1 MVYMVDLDDYYN
13 LCKLCIRNNS
23 FFYFTFWVKERTGGG
38 WKKMFWD
45 VQTNILVWDT
55 VHVFFFRSYDN
66 SFATVSRNVII
77 FLHQNSSKFLLL
89 NQILLTWAYLFDTIF
104 QVKGPCL
111 SLRRHKE
118 KLQTLLVPPFGVL
131 IQPGFIV
138 IIYSISTQLIALLE
152 VKTFPKLPITFPASL
167 IPGIQPLPP
176 TAPLLGYD
184 PDHVPHIRQGTS
196 PLPGRDGCTC
206 GSPAP

>member
-45 VQTNILVWDT
+45 VQTNIGWFFPKKNLVWDT
-55 VHVFFFRSYDN
+55 VHVFFSDAMTTLLQQFPV
-66 SFATVSRNVII
+66 TVIL

-89 NQILLTWAYLFDTIF
+89 NQILLTWAYLFDFIF
-104 QVKGPCL
+104 QVKGSCL

-118 KLQTLLVPPFGVL
+118 KLQTLLVPPFRVL
-131 IQPGFIV
+131 IQPGCIV
-138 IIYSISTQLIALLE
+138 IIYQ
-152 VKTFPKLPITFPASL
+152 PK
-167 IPGIQPLPP
+167 
-176 TAPLLGYD
+176 
-184 PDHVPHIRQGTS
+184 
-196 PLPGRDGCTC
+196 
-206 GSPAP
+206 